1 MRGKRRAQALGTA
14 PGGAQVPHMA
24 LGSVSTFKSFPLTSG
39 VLHGFTAQE
48 LREASAS
55 AHLDVARAPAVL
67 YRTTPPS
74 HTA

>member
-1 MRGKRRAQALGTA
+1 MRGKRRAQALGAALGA
-14 PGGAQVPHMA
+14 PQVPHMA
-24 LGSVSTFKSFPLTSG
+24 LGGVSTFKSFPLTSG
-39 VLHGFTAQE
+39 VLHGSE